1 MYNGEVTLQADNQR
15 LEGDNLLRSI
25 SIIGASGSIGTQ
37 TLSVLRDQKNIK
49 LSGVSVH
56 SNLKALKAIIEE
68 FNPAHVAI
76 TREDLYAEARDMLK
90 DIRYEGEVSF
100 GMEGLIRIA
109 TLPEID
115 TVVTSLMGMV
125 GLRPTVEAIKAGK
138 DIALAN
144 KETLVAAG
152 EIVMRL
158 AREKGV
164 RILPV
169 DSEHSAIFQS
179 LQGSRREEV
188 KNIILT
194 ASGGPFLGKNRK
206 YLEGVTKE
214 MALKHPNWVM
224 GAKITI
230 DSSTLMNKGLEV
242 IEARWLFDVP
252 YDNIKVYVHPESI
265 IHSMVEYRDNSIIA
279 QLGSPDM
286 RLPIQY
292 ALNYPERHKAVAKE
306 LDFLGIGALHFM
318 EPDRETFRALDLAIL
333 AGKRGGL
340 STAVLNS
347 ANEEAVSLFLR
358 DKIRYIDIIS
368 VVEEAL
374 DYFDNLG
381 EITLEKVF
389 STDEAVRQH
398 IRRKYKGV

>member
-1 MYNGEVTLQADNQR
+1 M
-15 LEGDNLLRSI
+15 LRQEKGI
-25 SIIGASGSIGTQ
+25 S
-37 TLSVLRDQKNIK
+37 

-56 SNLKALKAIIEE
+56 SNLDTLKNIIEE
-68 FNPAHVAI
+68 FNPPHVAV
-76 TREDLYAEARDMLK
+76 TREDSYQSAKEMLK
-90 DIRYEGEVSF
+90 EIGYQGEVTF
-100 GMEGLIRIA
+100 GMEGLIRIS

-115 TVVTSLMGMV
+115 MVVTSLMGMV
-125 GLRPTVEAIKAGK
+125 GLRPTIEAIKAGK

-152 EIVMRL
+152 EIVMAL

-179 LQGSRREEV
+179 LQGSKPSEV
-188 KNIILT
+188 KKIILT
-194 ASGGPFLGKNRK
+194 ASGGPFLGKDRK
-206 YLEGVTKE
+206 FLEGVTKE

-242 IEARWLFDVP
+242 IEAKWLFDVA
-252 YDNIKVYVHPESI
+252 YDKIKVYVHPESI
-265 IHSMVEYRDNSIIA
+265 IHSMVEFKDNSIIA

-292 ALNYPERHKAVAKE
+292 ALNYPNRHEAVAKE
-306 LDFLGIGALHFM
+306 LDFLSFNALHFM
-318 EPDRETFRALDLAIL
+318 EPDRETFRALDLAIQ
-333 AGKRGGL
+333 AGKNGGL

-347 ANEEAVSLFLR
+347 ANEEAVSLFLKE
-358 DKIRYIDIIS
+358 KIRYVDIVS
-368 VVEEAL
+368 VVEEAVA
-374 DYFDNLG
+374 YFDNLG

-389 STDEAVRQH
+389 ETDEAVRSH
-398 IRRKYKGV
+398 IRRKFKEV

>member
-1 MYNGEVTLQADNQR
+1 M
-15 LEGDNLLRSI
+15 RSI
-25 SIIGASGSIGTQ
+25 SIIGSSGSIGTQ
-37 TLSVLRDQKNIK
+37 TLSVLREQKNIK

-68 FNPAHVAI
+68 FNPGHVAI
-76 TREDLYAEARDMLK
+76 TREDLYREAREMLK
-90 DIRYEGEVSF
+90 GIGYGGEVSF

-125 GLRPTVEAIKAGK
+125 GLKPTVEAIKAGK

-188 KNIILT
+188 KSIILT

-252 YDNIKVYVHPESI
+252 YDSIKVYVHPESI

-292 ALNYPERHKAVAKE
+292 ALNYPERHEAVARE

-340 STAVLNS
+340 ATAVLNS
-347 ANEEAVSLFLR
+347 ANEEAVALFLQ
-358 DKIRYIDIIS
+358 DKIRYIEIIS

-374 DYFDNLG
+374 DHFSNLG

-389 STDEAVRQH
+389 STDEEVRQH
-398 IRRKYKGV
+398 IRRKYKEV

>member
-1 MYNGEVTLQADNQR
+1 
-15 LEGDNLLRSI
+15 
-25 SIIGASGSIGTQ
+25 
-37 TLSVLRDQKNIK
+37 
-49 LSGVSVH
+49 
-56 SNLKALKAIIEE
+56 
-68 FNPAHVAI
+68 
-76 TREDLYAEARDMLK
+76 MLK
-90 DIRYEGEVSF
+90 GIGYGGEVSF

-125 GLRPTVEAIKAGK
+125 GLKPTVEAIKAGK

-188 KNIILT
+188 KSIILT

-252 YDNIKVYVHPESI
+252 YDSIKVYVHPESI

-292 ALNYPERHKAVAKE
+292 ALNYPERHEAVARE

-340 STAVLNS
+340 ATAVLNS
-347 ANEEAVSLFLR
+347 ANEEAVALFLQ
-358 DKIRYIDIIS
+358 DKIRYIEIIS

-374 DYFDNLG
+374 DHFDNLG

-389 STDEAVRQH
+389 STDEEVRQH
-398 IRRKYKGV
+398 IRRKYKEV

>member
-1 MYNGEVTLQADNQR
+1 M
-15 LEGDNLLRSI
+15 RSI

-37 TLSVLRDQKNIK
+37 TLSVLRDQKDIK

-68 FNPAHVAI
+68 FNPGHVAI
-76 TREDLYAEARDMLK
+76 TKKDLYREASDMLK
-90 DIRYEGEVSF
+90 DMGYEGEVSL

-125 GLRPTVEAIKAGK
+125 GLKPTVEAIKAGK

-152 EIVMRL
+152 EIVMKL
-158 AREKGV
+158 AKEKGV

-292 ALNYPERHKAVAKE
+292 ALNYPERHEAVAKE
-306 LDFLGIGALHFM
+306 IDFLGIGALHFM

-340 STAVLNS
+340 STTVLNS
-347 ANEEAVSLFLR
+347 ANEEAVALFLQ
-358 DKIRYIDIIS
+358 DKIRYIEIIP

-374 DYFDNLG
+374 DHFSNLG

-389 STDEAVRQH
+389 STDEEVRQH
-398 IRRKYKGV
+398 IRRKYKEV